1 MADMVIGPKSKK
13 QEMMLATQADMTCIG
28 GAAGSGK
35 SYIALLYPLKY
46 CNDPFFRG
54 IIFRKTT
61 GEITAQGGLW
71 ETAVE
76 LYKSIFGNALKIRLK
91 DLKIIFPSGAS
102 VKFSHMEQDS
112 NRFQHQGAQYTFILF
127 DEATHF
133 SQEVIEY
140 LGTRLRSARAK
151 HQKQIILTCNPDPDS
166 FLLEW
171 VRPYLKPDG
180 CPDTSKDGVTR
191 YYVVQNGTYIWA
203 DTREE
208 LEKLYGTGYD
218 SGIQSFTFISATCM
232 DNPPL
237 LEADPGYISR
247 LKSKPEVEVQ
257 RLLYGNWFARPSG
270 TGYWKREWCEKI
282 PLPPT
287 TYVKRVRAWDISG
300 TLPSDL
306 NPNPDY
312 TAGVL
317 MSKNRHGEISVED
330 VVRDRRRHG
339 GVFELILETARHD
352 GHDTLIVIPCD
363 PGAAGKAYAASI
375 LRDLAEH
382 GFYARMK
389 QTNQSKVNRFAP
401 FCASSEAGNVR
412 IVAGAWNDA
421 YLNELEAFDGGRDK
435 KDDQVDATSDAFFFL
450 SSSVQIPVFTLPDM
464 TGANPYNF
472 N

>member
-1 MADMVIGPKSKK
+1 MAGIVIGPKSKK
-13 QEMMLATQADMTCIG
+13 QELMLATQADMACIG

-46 CNDPFFRG
+46 CDDPYFRG

-76 LYKSIFGNALKIRLK
+76 LYKSIFGDRLKIRVK
-91 DLKIIFPSGAS
+91 DLKITFPSGAS
-102 VKFSHMEQDS
+102 VKFSHMEQDA

-140 LGTRLRSARAK
+140 LGTRLRSAKAK
-151 HQKQIILTCNPDPDS
+151 HKKQIILTCNPDPDS

-171 VRPYLKPDG
+171 VRPYLQDSGIPDQ
-180 CPDTSKDGVTR
+180 SKDGQVR
-191 YYVVQNGTYIWA
+191 YYVVENGQYIWS
-203 DTREE
+203 DSRED
-208 LEKLYGTGYD
+208 LEKIYGEGED
-218 SGIQSFTFISATCM
+218 SGIMSFTFISATCM

-237 LEADPGYISR
+237 IEADPGYITR
-247 LKSKPEVEVQ
+247 LKAKPEVEVQ
-257 RLLYGNWFARPSG
+257 RLLYGNWFARPSA
-270 TGYWKREWCEKI
+270 TGYWKRDWAEMV
-282 PLPPT
+282 PLPPIS
-287 TYVKRVRAWDISG
+287 YVKRVRAWDISG

-306 NPNPDY
+306 NPNPDW

-317 MSKNRHGEISVED
+317 MSKTRAAEIYVED

-339 GVFELILETARHD
+339 GVFDLILETAQRD
-352 GHDTLIVIPCD
+352 GHDTLIIIPCD
-363 PGAAGKAYAASI
+363 PGAAGKAYAAAI
-375 LRDLAEH
+375 IRDLATE

-389 QTNQSKVNRFAP
+389 PTNQSKVTRFAP
-401 FCASSEAGNVR
+401 FAASSEAGNVKICR
-412 IVAGAWNDA
+412 GSWNDA

-435 KDDQVDATSDAFFFL
+435 KDDQVDASSDAFFFL
-450 SSSVQIPVFTLPDM
+450 NSSVQIPVFVLPDM
-464 TGANPYNF
+464 TGANPFAF